1 MTAKPGLS
9 ATVLAQLQQIWLQFP
24 QIDQVKLYGS
34 RAKGN
39 FTPRSD
45 IDLAI
50 FGENISRHT
59 LAAIAL
65 ILDDS
70 DIANTVDIQLYSD
83 IKNPLLRNH
92 IDRVGICI
100 FQKPTGPAMLSPHK

>member
-9 ATVLAQLQQIWLQFP
+9 ASVLAQLQQIWLQFP

-45 IDLAI
+45 IDLAL

-65 ILDDS
+65 IL
-70 DIANTVDIQLYSD
+70 VDQFGAEYI
-83 IKNPLLRNH
+83 
-92 IDRVGICI
+92 G
-100 FQKPTGPAMLSPHK
+100 FQNADAQ